1 MTPGPGSGG
10 SCPRR
15 SRRRRWPSPTGKA
28 RRGGA
33 GPSSWWPSPGLA
45 GADLGGEPGDRRGHP
60 AGAALVIIGVGTD
73 LVSVPRLRRAVGRR
87 DRLLTRLF
95 TEAEVA
101 ECRRRADPA
110 PHLAARFAAKEACLK
125 ALQIGWG
132 GGGRRGGVGGAGGG
146 G

>member
-1 MTPGPGSGG
+1 M
-10 SCPRR
+10 
-15 SRRRRWPSPTGKA
+15 
-28 RRGGA
+28 
-33 GPSSWWPSPGLA
+33 
-45 GADLGGEPGDRRGHP
+45 
-60 AGAALVIIGVGTD
+60 IIGVGTD

-125 ALQIGWG
+125 ALRIGWG
-132 GGGRRGGVGGAGGG
+132 GGIRWREVEVAGGG
-146 G
+146 GEVPRLLLAGVAAARAAALGVRQTYLSLAHEGEYALAVVVATD

>member
-1 MTPGPGSGG
+1 
-10 SCPRR
+10 
-15 SRRRRWPSPTGKA
+15 
-28 RRGGA
+28 
-33 GPSSWWPSPGLA
+33 
-45 GADLGGEPGDRRGHP
+45 
-60 AGAALVIIGVGTD
+60 VIIGVGTD

-125 ALQIGWG
+125 ALRIGWG
-132 GGGRRGGVGGAGGG
+132 GGIRWREVEVAGGG
-146 G
+146 GEVPRLLLAGVAAARAAALGVRQTYLSLAHEGEYALAVVVATD

>member
-1 MTPGPGSGG
+1 M
-10 SCPRR
+10 
-15 SRRRRWPSPTGKA
+15 
-28 RRGGA
+28 
-33 GPSSWWPSPGLA
+33 
-45 GADLGGEPGDRRGHP
+45 
-60 AGAALVIIGVGTD
+60 IIGVGTD

-101 ECRRRADPA
+101 ECGRRADPA

-132 GGGRRGGVGGAGGG
+132 GGIRWREVEVAGGG
-146 G
+146 AEVPRLLLAGVAAARAAALGVRQTYLSLAHEGEYALAFVVATD